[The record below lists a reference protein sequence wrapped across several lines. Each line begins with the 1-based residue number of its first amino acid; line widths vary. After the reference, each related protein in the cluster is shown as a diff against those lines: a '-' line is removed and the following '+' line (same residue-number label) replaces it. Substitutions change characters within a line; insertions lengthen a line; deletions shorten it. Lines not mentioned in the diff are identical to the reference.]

1 VRVGPLVLGLL
12 SLAAS
17 ACARPPPQAP
27 GPAFAALRYE
37 ARLVG
42 SSPTVLDVTMDITG
56 GAETLEADAP
66 DAIASIEVHD
76 ARGRR
81 VPVRQGRM
89 IAIDCR
95 ASCRVVYRYDL
106 SAAARAAGGS
116 FDVAVESGG
125 DVVAPASTWMLR
137 PAPLAPHV
145 PVELRVRV
153 PDGMRFASGLRR
165 GEAPETF
172 ALRSEE
178 LRTLGFTAFGRFTS
192 LHIEATGGTVE
203 VAILR
208 GPRAA
213 SDEELERWIGDTAR
227 AVDHVFGRFPVRH
240 AALVL
245 VPGQPLRH
253 FGRTLPSGG
262 PSIAITLDAHAGPSA
277 LARDWVLAHE
287 LVHLGVP
294 SFWNEGVWLDE
305 GLATYYEPIVRARAN
320 MMDTSAVWDA
330 FAREMPRG
338 LASDGGSLADARD
351 HDRIYWGGA
360 IFALRADIEIRKRT
374 GGARSLDD
382 GLRHALDL
390 GGDATHVWSLSRY
403 LRVIDEATGVPVL
416 SSLHA
421 EARGERPLTGCPAEG
436 PSGAWAGILVRP
448 LSCPSERDTLADLLR
463 ALGVQRTSGGVTLLD
478 DAPLA
483 RLRHDLVTPSS
494 GAPQISRNMPSAP

>member
-1 VRVGPLVLGLL
+1 VRAGLLLSGLL

-17 ACARPPPQAP
+17 ACARPEPVAP
-27 GPAFAALRYE
+27 CPAFAALHYE

-42 SSPTVLDVTMDITG
+42 ASPTVLDVAMDITG

-66 DAIASIEVHD
+66 EGIVALEVHD
-76 ARGRR
+76 SAGRR

-89 IAIDCR
+89 ITIDCR
-95 ASCRVVYRYDL
+95 ASCRVFYRYDL
-106 SAAARAAGGS
+106 SAAARASGGS
-116 FDVAVESGG
+116 FGVAVESGG

-145 PVELRVRV
+145 PVSLRVRV
-153 PDGMRFASGLRR
+153 PDGLRFSSALRR
-165 GEAPETF
+165 GEEEGTF

-178 LRTLGFTAFGRFTS
+178 LRTLGFTAFGAFTP
-192 LHIEATGGTVE
+192 LRVEATAGTVE

-213 SDEELERWIGDTAR
+213 SDAQIERWIGATAR
-227 AVDHVFGRFPVRH
+227 ALDHVFGRFPVRR
-240 AALVL
+240 AALVV
-245 VPGQPLRH
+245 VPTRDEDPY

-262 PSIAITLDAHAGPSA
+262 PSIAIA
-277 LARDWVLAHE
+277 LAENATASDLSRDWVLAHE
-287 LVHLGVP
+287 LFHLGVP

-305 GLATYYEPIVRARAN
+305 GLATYYEPILRARAN
-320 MMDTSAVWDA
+320 MMDTRAVWDA
-330 FAREMPRG
+330 FARERPRG
-338 LASDGGSLADARD
+338 LAHDGSSLADTHD

-382 GLRHALDL
+382 GLRRALDL

-416 SSLHA
+416 RTLYA
-421 EARGERPLTGCPAEG
+421 EARGERPRSNCSPEG
-436 PSGAWAGILVRP
+436 RAWAWAGILVRGA
-448 LSCPSERDTLADLLR
+448 SCPTTERDQLVDLLR
-463 ALGVQRTSGGVTLLD
+463 ELGVHRTSGGVIFRD

-483 RLRHDLVTPSS
+483 HLRHDLVTPAG
-494 GAPQISRNMPSAP
+494 GAPRPTSFAP